1 MNIWRALWRHG
12 EGRLGII
19 LAALLVLIVVLGPLV
34 AMDPDQTDYRAQLQA
49 PSAAHLLGTD
59 QAGRDLLA
67 RTLVGGTTSLG
78 AALTVFVMTSAVGM
92 IAGVAAAMS
101 GGVVDAVIG
110 RLIDIMMGLPSQVL
124 ALAIV
129 GLLGP
134 SFANLILAMSI
145 TGWAGLARLARTCAL
160 GSSREPYVQA
170 ARMAGVSFGRIL
182 VGHVVPV
189 AWNQVMVVATLR
201 IGSTILAL
209 SGLSFLG
216 LGAQPPT
223 AEWGNMLAELRST
236 SATAPW
242 QLIGPG
248 MGLFLS
254 MAAAALIA
262 DGLRDVTEVGHAVV

>member
-12 EGRLGII
+12 EGRLGIV
-19 LAALLVLIVVLGPLV
+19 LAAFLALIVLVGPLL

-49 PSAAHLLGTD
+49 PSLNHFLGTD

-67 RTLVGGTTSLG
+67 RSLVGGTTSLG
-78 AALTVFVMTSAVGM
+78 AAVTVFVITSGIGM
-92 IAGVAAAMS
+92 VAGVGAAL
-101 GGVVDAVIG
+101 GGGAIDATIS
-110 RLIDIMMGLPSQVL
+110 RLIDILLGLPSQVL

-134 SFANLILAMSI
+134 SFANLILAMSV

-160 GSSREPYVQA
+160 GSVREPYVQA
-170 ARMAGVSFGRIL
+170 ARMAGVSSWRIL
-182 VGHVVPV
+182 YGHIVPV
-189 AWNQVMVVATLR
+189 AWNQVMVLATLR

-223 AEWGNMLAELRST
+223 AEWGSMLAEVRGT
-236 SATAPW
+236 SAAAPW

-248 MGLFLS
+248 LGLFLS

-262 DGLRDVTEVGHAVV
+262 DGLRDVTEVGHAVA